1 MVLLVREKISMVYFA
16 YFNIAIPHN
25 LLIAS
30 LNFDLKGQNLLF
42 DSFDCDKLSLSTL
55 RIIQL
60 PTAPGKFIKFWN
72 YRVLF

>member
-1 MVLLVREKISMVYFA
+1 MFLFVREKISMVYFA
-16 YFNIAIPHN
+16 YFDIAIPHN

-42 DSFDCDKLSLSTL
+42 DCDKLSLSTL

-60 PTAPGKFIKFWN
+60 PTALGKFIKFWN
-72 YRVLF
+72 